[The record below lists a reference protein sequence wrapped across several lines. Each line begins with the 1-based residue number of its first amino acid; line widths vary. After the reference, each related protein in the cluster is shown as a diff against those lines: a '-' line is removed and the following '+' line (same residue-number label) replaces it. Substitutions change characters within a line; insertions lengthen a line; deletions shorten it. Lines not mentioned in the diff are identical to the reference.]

1 MEWYKACQFTSDL
14 CGSLRETPDYSFP
27 SHDTTHVMDLLS
39 DHGSWWW
46 MTPQTRTKL
55 WGSVS
60 TDLDLCWVYWQSQ
73 IVQILLDESHV
84 MTGMTDDC
92 VAIQGSSGFL
102 KSSQKKKNQR
112 SKRMGH
118 CLPSNSV
125 ISGKVNDSVPLL
137 LIVVPYLVDIV
148 HVPQPATCSDCI
160 RVSACSLTLIY
171 YK

>member
-14 CGSLRETPDYSFP
+14 CGSLRETLDYSFP

-39 DHGSWWW
+39 DHSSWWW

-60 TDLDLCWVYWQSQ
+60 TDLDLCWVYWQSDSADLAGWESCHDRNDGWLRRHPR
-73 IVQILLDESHV
+73 IFRVFKILL
-84 MTGMTDDC
+84 
-92 VAIQGSSGFL
+92 
-102 KSSQKKKNQR
+102 KKKKNQR
-112 SKRMGH
+112 SKIMGH

-125 ISGKVNDSVPLL
+125 ISGRVNDSVPLL

-148 HVPQPATCSDCI
+148 HVP
-160 RVSACSLTLIY
+160 
-171 YK
+171 